1 MISLFQK
8 YARFSDKTLTIQRT
22 TKPPNQQQ
30 HSMIPLCI
38 YTIVFF
44 FSYSDMS
51 LQYTRNTRSEKLKD
65 IWFQRTL
72 AHAMRLT
79 RCHCS
84 FDYFCF
90 VHGIFMRIQTF
101 KCFMWILTPHEKPV
115 LFYCLQAPINR
126 PMLSANSSTL
136 EFPHHTSR
144 LELHVQMWIACQISR
159 GRT

>member
-65 IWFQRTL
+65 ICFQRTF
-72 AHAMRLT
+72 
-79 RCHCS
+79 HCS

-115 LFYCLQAPINR
+115 SFYCLQAPINR